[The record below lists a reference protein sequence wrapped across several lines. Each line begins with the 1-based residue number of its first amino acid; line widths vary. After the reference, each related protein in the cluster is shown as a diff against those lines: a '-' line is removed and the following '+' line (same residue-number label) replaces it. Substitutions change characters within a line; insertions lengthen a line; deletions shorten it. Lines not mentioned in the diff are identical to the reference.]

1 MTEAGPVAV
10 VTGASSGIGLAAA
23 VELGRRGF
31 RLVLLGRDPGRLAE
45 ARHRVSEV
53 AAGPVQAYECDFSSL
68 AQVRR
73 VAAQIR
79 SEHERIDVLANN
91 AGGNVGAR
99 RLTED
104 GFEETIQGNHLAH
117 FLLSH
122 ELREQL
128 RGGRIINTSSRVH
141 AQGRLDP
148 DDLNGERRAFVSLG
162 FYANAKQ
169 ANVLFT
175 VEASRRWPDV
185 VSVAF
190 HPGVVRTRFGR
201 DKRLYSI
208 FYRFAPGLRTPEQG
222 ARTLV
227 ELATVD
233 RDALVPGAYYV
244 DGRPRRAAPRATDP
258 DLAARLWTV
267 SARAVGLAPSPAE

>member
-1 MTEAGPVAV
+1 MTPPGRAPVAV

-23 VELGRRGF
+23 IELGRRGWKV
-31 RLVLLGRDPGRLAE
+31 VLLGRDPARLE
-45 ARHRVSEV
+45 AAHQRVR
-53 AAGPVQAYECDFSSL
+53 AIADQPPQAYTCDFGSF

-73 VAAQIR
+73 VAAQLR
-79 SEHERIDVLANN
+79 DEHERIDVLANN

-104 GFEETIQGNHLAH
+104 GFEETIQSNHLAH

-122 ELREQL
+122 ELREAL
-128 RGGRIINTSSRVH
+128 RGGRIITTSSRVH

-148 DDLNGERRAFVSLG
+148 DDLNGTRRRFVSLA

-175 VEASRRWPDV
+175 VEAARRWPEII
-185 VSVAF
+185 STCF

-201 DKRLYSI
+201 ENAIYSV

-222 ARTLV
+222 AQTLV
-227 ELATVD
+227 HLATVD
-233 RDALVPGAYYV
+233 RDTLVSGAYYV
-244 DGRPRRAAPRATDP
+244 DGRPRRAAAHATDP
-258 DLAARLWTV
+258 DLAATLWAV
-267 SARAVGLAPSPAE
+267 SEKATGLA

>member
-1 MTEAGPVAV
+1 VAV

-23 VELGRRGF
+23 IELGRCGF
-31 RLVLLGRDPGRLAE
+31 RLALLGRDP
-45 ARHRVSEV
+45 ARV
-53 AAGPVQAYECDFSSL
+53 AAAEREVSRVAAVPPKAYQCDFSAF

-73 VAAQIR
+73 MAAQLR
-79 SEHERIDVLANN
+79 DEYGHIDVLANN

-99 RLTED
+99 RSTED
-104 GFEETIQGNHLAH
+104 GYEETIQTNHLAH

-122 ELREQL
+122 ELRERL

-141 AQGRLDP
+141 RQGRLDP
-148 DDLNGERRAFVSLG
+148 DDLNGERRAFVSLA

-175 VEASRRWPDV
+175 VEATKRWPDI
-185 VSVAF
+185 VSTAF

-201 DKRLYSI
+201 DSGLYSV
-208 FYRFAPGLRTPEQG
+208 FYRFAPGLRSPEQG

-227 ELATVD
+227 ELATAD
-233 RDALVPGAYYV
+233 RDTLVPGAYYV
-244 DGRPRRAAPRATDP
+244 DGHPDRAAPRATDRA
-258 DLAARLWTV
+258 LAERLWTA
-267 SARAVGLAPSPAE
+267 SARAVGL